1 MKKVIVAIFAFMISF
16 VGLSQEKVYINFYIV
31 ITFQYNRTNDNH
43 PEKDYYWILP
53 VDSIKLVKKFNFFPL
68 YFDEFSNQDLKE
80 CQEQKSVNVFTMY
93 KGEDFVLEKSLSNNI
108 NTLKELIQFNK
119 KRVQTIVKKWN
130 AGFTEKITVS
140 VTPISG
146 NFCFSNIAEYSGN
159 QINYKGIICLP
170 ISNFELNI
178 DFFKTKEGKLV
189 EEHDYLSNIFFNK

>member
-1 MKKVIVAIFAFMISF
+1 
-16 VGLSQEKVYINFYIV
+16 
-31 ITFQYNRTNDNH
+31 
-43 PEKDYYWILP
+43 
-53 VDSIKLVKKFNFFPL
+53 
-68 YFDEFSNQDLKE
+68 
-80 CQEQKSVNVFTMY
+80 MY

-178 DFFKTKEGKLV
+178 DFFKTKEGKLF
-189 EEHDYLSNIFFNK
+189 DTGY